1 MVSNSSKQLNEKE
14 QSKDNFPLLPQIDAL
29 YSKVRVEIF
38 FLLNIFGELNL
49 TELSRMMNKSKPAL
63 HRQLQIMIESG
74 IIKESKEVK
83 VRGSIKA
90 KFYKL
95 EVDLLN
101 IEINREELLAVEDDK
116 LRTENVKKIIQ
127 LERSKYLITRA
138 YIDYIDRYL
147 DQLEE
152 LLNVPPDKIDW
163 DFFTKDEFLI
173 KGKEFRVDVNLL
185 SEETHT
191 LMQNYNLEFVQKAK
205 AINTEYQRE
214 HGKKPI
220 EETLVVL
227 TTIPILKLM
236 EFHKKTSSK
245 KVQRMVKPLKT

>member
-1 MVSNSSKQLNEKE
+1 LVSHSSKQLNEKE
-14 QSKDNFPLLPQIDAL
+14 QSNNDFPLLPQIDAL
-29 YSKVRVEIF
+29 NSKVRVEIF

-49 TELSRMMNKSKPAL
+49 TELSSMMNKSKPAL
-63 HRQLQIMIESG
+63 HRHLQIMLEAG
-74 IIKESKEVK
+74 IIKESKEEK

-95 EVDLLN
+95 EIDLLN
-101 IEINREELLAVEDDK
+101 IQINREQLLEVEDDK

-138 YIDYIDRYL
+138 YLDYIDRYL

-152 LLNVPPDKIDW
+152 LLCVPPDKIDW
-163 DFFTKDEFLI
+163 DFFTKDEFLL
-173 KGKEFRVDVNLL
+173 KGQDFRVDVNLL

-191 LMQNYNLEFVQKAK
+191 LMKNYNLEFVQKANT
-205 AINTEYQRE
+205 INTEYQRE

-236 EFHKKTSSK
+236 EFHKKTFSPK
-245 KVQRMVKPLKT
+245 KVQKNG